1 MTKREKIYIWK
12 KKAHKRFYSKEYTFQ
27 RNTWLN
33 LWEFGIAG
41 SRVFLDDEG
50 TVRINPLTIA
60 ECLEFEANPNKDMVI
75 ERVKL

>member
-1 MTKREKIYIWK
+1 MTRREKIYIWK
-12 KKAHKRFYSKEYTFQ
+12 KKAHKRFNSQKFAFQ
-27 RNTWLN
+27 RTTLQN

-50 TVRINPLTIA
+50 TVRINPLTIS
-60 ECLEFEANPNKDMVI
+60 ECLEFEDNPPEGYTV

>member
-12 KKAHKRFYSKEYTFQ
+12 KKAHKRFNSQKFAFQ
-27 RNTWLN
+27 RTTLQN

-60 ECLEFEANPNKDMVI
+60 ECLEFEANPNEDMVI